1 MTNRRSGSIVDLL
14 LCVTSVACV
23 VPNKAKIE
31 RKACRHSRIATRPAA
46 HHPASDAMLG
56 LAAELHLLKLTQKM
70 REAIVL
76 PERRVAL
83 DNRGVPLGEC
93 RGQLRLQRIDVGRGL
108 IRGGAHACKRIRFAR
123 ACGEKSAASHKLH
136 DAASGA
142 AMSRA

>member
-1 MTNRRSGSIVDLL
+1 
-14 LCVTSVACV
+14 
-23 VPNKAKIE
+23 
-31 RKACRHSRIATRPAA
+31 
-46 HHPASDAMLG
+46 
-56 LAAELHLLKLTQKM
+56 M

-83 DNRGVPLGEC
+83 DDRGVPLRE
-93 RGQLRLQRIDVGRGL
+93 RRSQPRLKRVDVGRGL

-142 AMSRA
+142 AMSRATRRDQSIPSTSAASCEADKRIT

>member
-1 MTNRRSGSIVDLL
+1 MRGQRAAV
-14 LCVTSVACV
+14 
-23 VPNKAKIE
+23 
-31 RKACRHSRIATRPAA
+31 RPALFSPRRRGGLVLLVVGRLA
-46 HHPASDAMLG
+46 GRDRLLDVLQRQSELVRIELLG
-56 LAAELHLLKLTQKM
+56 LAAELHSLKLAQKM

-83 DNRGVPLGEC
+83 DNRGVPLGER

-108 IRGGAHACKRIRFAR
+108 IRGGAHASRESDLLVVVETNQPLRTSF
-123 ACGEKSAASHKLH
+123 H